1 MINKRIFGTNIP
13 IKTAK
18 KLEARQNVAVG
29 DKKPL
34 DEINS
39 NYKDDRPS
47 NYTYNEQIAS
57 NFDMQADL
65 SSRTS
70 FVRMWTAVALVNQR
84 AFTVKK
90 LEDSEKKEDGTT
102 NEDAAAN
109 VNSLTKKMEILSKI
123 KYKELERNVYIIG
136 TNNLSTL
143 DSVSPLDSTS
153 DTHQAA
159 FPQEHGVDNDFN
171 KFLKPQAGIVSVSS
185 ETQGTL
191 GTIKKTTVNFVVH
204 NFADYDSIYNKYFMR
219 PGAQV
224 VVDFGWDALKDIE
237 GNPVPLYNPDDIIG
251 KKGAISDGDNKFNT
265 KLYGEVDGGETED
278 GFVTKCNG
286 DVETLIGIV
295 TGYDSKILE
304 NGSVECSIELTS
316 KNSALINSPKTIEED
331 STKINAK
338 FEFDIDQM
346 IFFEQS
352 LALSADTDR
361 DAAKSFTDE
370 KDLKRA
376 NSTLTTNDELQ
387 FDEWVDGIR
396 YDSFGS
402 DIYQPSALAAVS
414 GLFVVGSDK
423 DTSESYI
430 SWGFLEDRLLNRY
443 FGHGADVK
451 SIDEDKEGN
460 SVKIDSSNSFT
471 TFDMGFIENQNTTKG
486 ADFLVPSFWDK
497 TYSFNGRK
505 NRTKAGLPLEKRLVE
520 FIKKAQ
526 DEKANP
532 HGIKDLQTLKKKL
545 NEVNDALKSQQNQAL
560 PFEGDTVVTKFDME
574 FGRIPLREIFINT
587 QIIKDAFTNSDNNS
601 LKQIVDEILEKINEK
616 VYGKWEWKLTGSEEI
631 LQVSDM
637 NYSDATKG
645 NEVDR
650 TSQYDSMFKFEVMSK
665 NSIIKN
671 YDVSLSMPAGDIGSM
686 YAIQAMSGAPG
697 KMYPVNKKIESQSAL
712 QTILNN
718 PNNVNPKL
726 KQIGFRYLP
735 DMSTFN
741 ALTMASEK
749 IDTAKKIE
757 YFKNAVGSITSKSGE
772 KGLYPPG
779 AYGKA
784 IKIPASVKMEE
795 EPISETNQEPAGGHN
810 PEKMNAKM
818 IEKERGMVV
827 ASSEYEEHKLTG
839 QIKFKDNIKK
849 SIPLPMKLS
858 LTVYGIGTLIPGD
871 IFRVDYLPQAYLESV
886 YFQILKVSHSIDTSG
901 WYTSL
906 ETQFRVSSHIYTD
919 DNMITGDST
928 NKITSEEQQAE
939 LDKAIDDAVN
949 DTSELGVLL
958 KEAVLESINPPPE
971 PKESIPYLNP
981 LTELCKT
988 STADNEP
995 GALSVDIDDSRAY
1008 LWDAN
1013 ATAFSVRYNAIKAE
1027 RNFHQRPESF
1037 KPYVGV
1043 WADIAYPFD
1052 YVRGSVSDSL
1062 TVPHV
1067 NHKIG
1072 KYDKIITNKNFK
1084 SLKGYMQKLL
1094 PVSTNEYDYFSS
1106 LLEFEIFSDYPVY
1119 IANPLYYWSE
1129 GLNRYNGYG
1138 EYSNTLKQGL
1148 KKDTYLGGV
1157 YLPGEKCYLIV
1168 NKARP
1173 QNHWAV
1179 VPKLHT
1185 DGTAVDLYEYDVSTK
1200 SPYWDDEEWAEQG
1213 WQSNSMPDKY

>member
-1 MINKRIFGTNIP
+1 MINKRIFGTHLP
-13 IKTAK
+13 VKTAK
-18 KLEARQNVAVG
+18 KLEARQNVAIG

-39 NYKDDRPS
+39 NYTDEK
-47 NYTYNEQIAS
+47 NKYNELIAS

-65 SSRTS
+65 SSRTP

-90 LEDSEKKEDGTT
+90 LEDSETPGEGTNVKDAATNANSLAKKE
-102 NEDAAAN
+102 
-109 VNSLTKKMEILSKI
+109 EILAKI
-123 KYKELERNVYIIG
+123 KYKELERSVYIIG
-136 TNNLSTL
+136 TNNLSTIDSVNPL
-143 DSVSPLDSTS
+143 DSVS

-159 FPQEHGVDNDFN
+159 FPQEHGVGDDFN
-171 KFLKPQAGIVSVSS
+171 KFLKPQAGIVSLTS
-185 ETQGTL
+185 ETEGVM
-191 GTIKKTTVNFVVH
+191 GTIKKTTINFIVH
-204 NFADYDSIYNKYFMR
+204 NFADYDNIYNKYFMR

-224 VVDFGWDALKDIE
+224 VVDFGWDTLIDID
-237 GNPVPLYNPDDIIG
+237 GIPIQLYDPEVDIINAG
-251 KKGAISDGDNKFNT
+251 DGQKINT
-265 KLYGEVDGGETED
+265 KLYGESDGGENED

-304 NGSVECSIELTS
+304 NGSVECSVTLTS

-331 STKINAK
+331 ATKINAK

-352 LALSADTDR
+352 LALSGNTDR

-451 SIDEDKEGN
+451 SMDEDKEGN

-471 TFDMGFIENQNTTKG
+471 SFDMGFIENQNTTKG
-486 ADFLVPSFWDK
+486 AAFLVPSFWDK
-497 TYSFNGRK
+497 TYSFNGKK
-505 NRTKAGLPLEKRLVE
+505 NRTKAGLPLEKRVVE
-520 FIKKAQ
+520 FSKKVQ
-526 DEKANP
+526 DGKANP
-532 HGIKDLQTLKKKL
+532 YKIEDLEKLKKKL
-545 NEVNDALKSQQNQAL
+545 NEVAKALKNQENQAL
-560 PFEGDTVVTKFDME
+560 PYQGKTKTTVITQFDME
-574 FGRIPLREIFINT
+574 LGRVPLREIFIST
-587 QIIKDAFTNSDNNS
+587 KIIKDAFTNTNNNS
-601 LKQIVDEILEKINEK
+601 FKQIVDEILEKINEK
-616 VYGKWEWKLTGSEEI
+616 TYGKWEWKLAGSEETLSI
-631 LQVSDM
+631 YDT

-650 TSQYDSMFKFEVMSK
+650 TNEYESMFKFEVMSK

-697 KMYPVNKKIESQSAL
+697 KMYPINKILQSQSAL

-735 DMSTFN
+735 DMSTYN

-757 YFKNAVGSITSKSGE
+757 YFKNAVSSIISKPAE
-772 KGLYPPG
+772 KGTYND
-779 AYGKA
+779 YGDT
-784 IKIPASVKMEE
+784 IKIPTSVIMEE
-795 EPISETNQEPAGGHN
+795 EPIATTNKKPSGGHN
-810 PEKMNAKM
+810 PEGMNAKM

-827 ASSEYEEHKLTG
+827 ASSQYEEHKLTG
-839 QIKFKDNIKK
+839 QIKFRDNIKQ
-849 SIPLPMKLS
+849 SIPLPMKLEIT
-858 LTVYGIGTLIPGD
+858 LYGIGTLIPGD
-871 IFRVDYLPQAYLESV
+871 SFRVDYLPQAYLESV
-886 YFQILKVSHSIDTSG
+886 YFRVLKVSHSVGSDG
-901 WYTSL
+901 WYTTL
-906 ETQFRVSSHIYTD
+906 ETQFMVSPHNHVD
-919 DNMITGDST
+919 DNLTTGEST
-928 NKITSEEQQAE
+928 NQITSEEQEVE
-939 LDKAIDDAVN
+939 LDKAIDEAVN
-949 DTSELGVLL
+949 DSSELGALL
-958 KEAVLESINPPPE
+958 KEAVLESLNPPPN
-971 PKESIPYLNP
+971 PKQNIPYLNP
-981 LTELCKT
+981 LTELSKT

-995 GALSVDIDDSRAY
+995 GALSMDIDDDRAY
-1008 LWDAN
+1008 LWDAD
-1013 ATAFSVRYNAIKAE
+1013 ATAFSVRYNTVYV
-1027 RNFHQRPESF
+1027 RSNFHQRPKTW
-1037 KPYVGV
+1037 KPYIGF
-1043 WADIAYPFD
+1043 WSEAGSPFD
-1052 YVRGSVSDSL
+1052 YIDGSVSNNL
-1062 TVPHV
+1062 EVPHV
-1067 NHKIG
+1067 NHEIG
-1072 KYDKIITNKNFK
+1072 KYNKIITNKNFK
-1084 SLKGYMQKLL
+1084 SLKGYIQKLL
-1094 PVSTNEYDYFSS
+1094 PLSTNEYDYFSS

-1129 GLNRYNGYG
+1129 DLNRYNGYG
-1138 EYSNTLKQGL
+1138 EYSNTSKQGL
-1148 KKDTYLGGV
+1148 KKYTYLGGV

-1179 VPKLHT
+1179 VPKLHE
-1185 DGTAVDLYEYDVSTK
+1185 DGSEVNLKEYDVSTK
-1200 SPYWDDEEWAEQG
+1200 SPKWSDEEWAEEG
-1213 WQSNSMPDKY
+1213 WQSGAMPDKY